1 MRLLASTSGGE
12 ERKMGATASTS
23 LGGSNRMQLQD
34 DGGGS
39 WVALEMKGGGW
50 AAAFGHVVGKQW
62 GPTSNGVWQ
71 GRGSRE
77 ATGWLGAGGSGDG
90 NGQASKD
97 STR

>member
-34 DGGGS
+34 DGGGN

-50 AAAFGHVVGKQW
+50 ATPFGHVVGKQW
-62 GPTSNGVWQ
+62 GPTSSGVWR

-77 ATGWLGAGGSGDG
+77 ATGW
-90 NGQASKD
+90 QW
-97 STR
+97 RWHR